1 MQTKYDLASLQGY
14 LYVGLMGFVAVGLV
28 SIFLPY
34 SNTMEIVYSSIGVL
48 LFSGFVLVDVSKYCI
63 TAQATQ
69 LITLAQTHNICK
81 RCSPDEFIMAS
92 LSLYLDFISE
102 GDVKFGCL
110 G

>member
-48 LFSGFVLVDVSKYCI
+48 LFSGFVLVDVREPHFWVTPPL
-63 TAQATQ
+63 TA
-69 LITLAQTHNICK
+69 LAQTHNICK

-92 LSLYLDFISE
+92 LSLYLDFISA
-102 GDVKFGCL
+102 
-110 G
+110 